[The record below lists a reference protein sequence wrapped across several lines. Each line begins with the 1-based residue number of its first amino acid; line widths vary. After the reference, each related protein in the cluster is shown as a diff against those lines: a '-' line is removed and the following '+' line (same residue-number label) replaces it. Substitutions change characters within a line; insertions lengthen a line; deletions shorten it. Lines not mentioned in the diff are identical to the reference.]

1 MISLRKM
8 IAKHI
13 NLIILNLNH
22 MKTILASLLLIGFAH
37 VSYAQVDIAYTENT
51 NLTTMKGLERN
62 YARPTSLPHNE
73 ALSLAEKS
81 ERLQMQVFNYDI
93 KTADVYSP
101 EVNTTYTVNFTEGN
115 NHIDAIYAKDGKLIQ
130 SEGVFENVP
139 VPYNIGYELAK
150 TYPGWEFHKSW
161 CYNTINPEGSSEI
174 SYKIQLKKGR
184 KTKLV
189 KFNSQQ

>member
-1 MISLRKM
+1 
-8 IAKHI
+8 
-13 NLIILNLNH
+13 
-22 MKTILASLLLIGFAH
+22 MKTILATLLLIGFAQLT
-37 VSYAQVDIAYTENT
+37 YAQVDIAYTENT
-51 NLTTMKGLERN
+51 NLTAKQGLERN
-62 YARPTSLPHNE
+62 YARLTSLPSSE
-73 ALSLAEKS
+73 ALYMAEKS

-101 EVNTTYTVNFTEGN
+101 EANTTYTVIFSEGS
-115 NHIDAIYAKDGKLIQ
+115 NHIDAVYAKDGKLIQ

-139 VPYNIGYELAK
+139 VPYSIGYELAK

-161 CYNTINPEGSSEI
+161 CYSTFSTEGSSEI
-174 SYKIQLKKGR
+174 SYKIQLKQGN